1 MSSSSINYSVNYSF
15 GTIFFQKRDNFSVTL
30 FRLGGFPSNY
40 PIEVLFLGHLIER
53 EVLKRR
59 EDRLW
64 VTGGRLRGKERSLL
78 HPLKI

>member
-1 MSSSSINYSVNYSF
+1 
-15 GTIFFQKRDNFSVTL
+15 
-30 FRLGGFPSNY
+30 LGGFPSNY

-78 HPLKI
+78 HPLKISKWEGGEGEKSEVFAR